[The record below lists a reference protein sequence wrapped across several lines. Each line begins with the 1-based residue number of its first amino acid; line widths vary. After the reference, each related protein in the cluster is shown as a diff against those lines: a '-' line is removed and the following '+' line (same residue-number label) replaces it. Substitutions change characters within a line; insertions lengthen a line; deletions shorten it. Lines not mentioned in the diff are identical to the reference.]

1 MPTTG
6 EKIKDLRRRKNW
18 TQYQLAD
25 KVGVS
30 SQVISNMERSY
41 TSERIKPEVL
51 AALAQALG
59 TTIDYLVGSDQRE
72 DIPLSQNEQEL
83 LQNFRKLDERQ
94 QVLAS
99 GLLQELA
106 KSQREEV

>member
-1 MPTTG
+1 
-6 EKIKDLRRRKNW
+6 
-18 TQYQLAD
+18 
-25 KVGVS
+25 
-30 SQVISNMERSY
+30 MERSY
-41 TSERIKPEVL
+41 TSDRLKPEVL

-106 KSQREEV
+106 KCQREEG

>member
-6 EKIKDLRRRKNW
+6 EKIKDLRQKRKW

-30 SQVISNMERSY
+30 SQVISNIERSY
-41 TSERIKPEVL
+41 TSERLKTEVL
-51 AALAQALG
+51 AALARALG

-83 LQNFRKLDERQ
+83 LLNFRQLNERQ

-99 GLLQELA
+99 SLLQELA
-106 KSQREEV
+106 KCQREED

>member
-1 MPTTG
+1 M
-6 EKIKDLRRRKNW
+6 
-18 TQYQLAD
+18 
-25 KVGVS
+25 S
-30 SQVISNMERSY
+30 SQVISNIERSY
-41 TSERIKPEVL
+41 TSEWLKTEVL
-51 AALAQALG
+51 AALARALG

-72 DIPLSQNEQEL
+72 DVPLSEDEQEL

-106 KSQREEV
+106 KCQREEG

>member
-6 EKIKDLRRRKNW
+6 EKIKDLRQRKNW

-41 TSERIKPEVL
+41 TSDRLKPEVL

-72 DIPLSQNEQEL
+72 DIPLSQN
-83 LQNFRKLDERQ
+83 FRKLDERQ
-94 QVLAS
+94 QALAS

-106 KSQREEV
+106 KNQREEG

>member
-6 EKIKDLRRRKNW
+6 EKIKALRRRKNW

-41 TSERIKPEVL
+41 TSDRLKPEVL

-72 DIPLSQNEQEL
+72 DVPLSEDEQEL
-83 LQNFRKLDERQ
+83 LLNFRKLDERQ
-94 QVLAS
+94 QALAS

>member
-1 MPTTG
+1 MSTTG
-6 EKIKDLRRRKNW
+6 EKIKDLRKRKNW

-25 KVGVS
+25 RVGVS
-30 SQVISNMERSY
+30 SQVISNIERSY
-41 TSERIKPEVL
+41 TSERLKTEVL
-51 AALAQALG
+51 AALARALG
-59 TTIDYLVGSDQRE
+59 TTIDYLVGSDQRD

-83 LQNFRKLDERQ
+83 LLDFRKLDERQ
-94 QVLAS
+94 QALAS

>member
-6 EKIKDLRRRKNW
+6 EKIKDLRRRKSW

-25 KVGVS
+25 RVGVS

-41 TSERIKPEVL
+41 TSDRLKPEVL

-83 LQNFRKLDERQ
+83 LQNFRKLDGRQ
-94 QVLAS
+94 QALAS

-106 KSQREEV
+106 KGQREEE

>member
-6 EKIKDLRRRKNW
+6 EKIKDLRQRKNW

-41 TSERIKPEVL
+41 TAERLKPEVL

-94 QVLAS
+94 QALAS

-106 KSQREEV
+106 KNQREEV